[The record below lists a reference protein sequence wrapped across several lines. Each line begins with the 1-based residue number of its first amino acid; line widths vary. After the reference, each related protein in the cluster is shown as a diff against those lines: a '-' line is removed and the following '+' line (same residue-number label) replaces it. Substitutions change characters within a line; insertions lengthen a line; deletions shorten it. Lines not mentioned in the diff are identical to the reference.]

1 MAHTTLAST
10 DRALEKIGEFVALQ
24 DYPSLKAVGRTF
36 VQKAGVL
43 VGLRRSIP
51 KYNKKGKRR
60 LAALELQARSLESG
74 VPARGVVSNPL
85 HCIIFGALAERV
97 AAAPDGSQLVEDLW
111 NDFPHLMTSAD
122 DDAATMCGCFH

>member
-10 DRALEKIGEFVALQ
+10 DRALEKIGEFV
-24 DYPSLKAVGRTF
+24 
-36 VQKAGVL
+36 
-43 VGLRRSIP
+43 
-51 KYNKKGKRR
+51 N
-60 LAALELQARSLESG
+60 E
-74 VPARGVVSNPL
+74 L

-97 AAAPDGSQLVEDLW
+97 AAAPGGSQLVEDLW

>member
-10 DRALEKIGEFVALQ
+10 DRSLEKIGEFVPLQ
-24 DYPSLKAVGRTF
+24 
-36 VQKAGVL
+36 
-43 VGLRRSIP
+43 
-51 KYNKKGKRR
+51 
-60 LAALELQARSLESG
+60 
-74 VPARGVVSNPL
+74 
-85 HCIIFGALAERV
+85 CIIFGALAERV